1 MSDDTTAG
9 QAGEQTGQEPA
20 PDTTTQVDTGQQ
32 SGQPAGSDDAAERI
46 ARLEKE
52 LEKARAEAAKTR
64 INAKTAAA
72 EQARQELAQQIGRA
86 LGLIKDD
93 DAAPDPAEL
102 TKQLEAKA
110 ASEREALVRLAVY
123 ETVDQHGGNPKAL
136 TDSRS
141 FLTKVSKL
149 DPTTDDFAAQV
160 AAAATEAVKENPAL
174 RAAQAV
180 APAGGVEFTGGG
192 QGGPART
199 YTRAQLRDSKFF
211 AEHRDDI
218 MRAMREGRIK
228 E

>member
-86 LGLIKDD
+86 LGLIKDNE
-93 DAAPDPAEL
+93 APDPAKL
-102 TKQLEAKA
+102 TEQLAAKA
-110 ASEREALVRLAVY
+110 ASERELAVRLAVW
-123 ETVDQHGGNPKAL
+123 ETADQHGGNPRAL

-141 FLTKVSKL
+141 FLAKVAKL
-149 DPTTDDFAAQV
+149 DPTADDFAAQV
-160 AAAATEAVKENPAL
+160 AAAAKEAVDANPAL
-174 RAAQAV
+174 RAAQA
-180 APAGGVEFTGGG
+180 AARQGADHNGTTSATITPEQFQRMNMAQRAELFRTNPDLYRRLAG
-192 QGGPART
+192 
-199 YTRAQLRDSKFF
+199 
-211 AEHRDDI
+211 
-218 MRAMREGRIK
+218 
-228 E
+228 

>member
-1 MSDDTTAG
+1 MSDEPTTQPG
-9 QAGEQTGQEPA
+9 PQQETGQEPITDIA
-20 PDTTTQVDTGQQ
+20 GEATNSTNQQGSAGDDT
-32 SGQPAGSDDAAERI
+32 AATI

-52 LEKARAEAAKTR
+52 LEKARQEAAKSR
-64 INAKTAAA
+64 VNAKAAAA

-93 DAAPDPAEL
+93 EQAPDPAEL
-102 TKQLEAKA
+102 TRQLEAKA
-110 ASEREALVRLAVY
+110 ASERELAVRLAVW
-123 ETVDQHGGNPKAL
+123 ETADQHGGNPKAL

-141 FLTKVSKL
+141 FMAKVSKL
-149 DPTTDDFAAQV
+149 DPTADDFAAQV